1 MLVTETLLFSGQ
13 QRPDAQGSYLLTAR
27 DKATGE
33 VLGEVRLPGR
43 AIGAPMSYMVEGTQ
57 YIAVTVQGNPPR
69 LVALAVN

>member
-1 MLVTETLLFSGQ
+1 MGRVSGQ
-13 QRPDAQGSYLLTAR
+13 QRPDAEGSYLLTAR

-33 VLGEVRLPGR
+33 VLAEVPLPGR